1 MKKKLLFATAL
12 MLCAGS
18 MMAQPAQWSKP
29 KVLIKSSQSLMAPV
43 WSPDGSKI
51 AVTGDNYIGIWVA
64 NADGSSIQQVS
75 NEPGAG
81 YKMTWSDAH
90 NIISTP
96 YTMQNNRR
104 MTHIENIDVNT
115 GVSRVVAPSERNFKR
130 SKATGAVNVLQ
141 VMLDQPSQATQLIK
155 SLNKY
160 AGKMILNPALSP
172 DGTKIAFQ
180 IVSNGVWVCNA
191 DGTNPVSL
199 GKGAYPAWMPDSRN
213 LVVTRLTDNGDRFT
227 SSELYCID
235 SQSGNAV
242 CITSES
248 NVIPVTTAVSPDG
261 KTIAFDN
268 DADGY
273 IYTINLK

>member
-29 KVLIKSSQSLMAPV
+29 QVLIKSSQSLMAPV

-64 NADGSSIQQVS
+64 NADGSSLEQVS
-75 NEPGAG
+75 SAPGAG
-81 YKMTWSDAH
+81 YKMTWSDASD
-90 NIISTP
+90 IISTP
-96 YTMQNNRR
+96 YTMVNNRR
-104 MTHIENIDVNT
+104 MTRIEKINVTSGTASVI
-115 GVSRVVAPSERNFKR
+115 ASEQRNFKR
-130 SKATGAVNVLQ
+130 SKATGAVSTLQ
-141 VMLDQPSQATQLIK
+141 VMIDQPAQATSLIK
-155 SLNKY
+155 SLGKY

-199 GKGAYPAWMPDSRN
+199 GQGAYPSWMPDSKN
-213 LVVTRLTDNGDRFT
+213 LMVTRLTDNGERFT
-227 SSELYCID
+227 SGDIYCVNT
-235 SQSGNAV
+235 QNGNAV
-242 CITSES
+242 CITSKS
-248 NVIPVTTAVSPDG
+248 NVIPVTLAVSPDG
-261 KTIAFDN
+261 SKLAFDN
-268 DADGY
+268 DADGN
-273 IYTINLK
+273 IYLINLK

>member
-1 MKKKLLFATAL
+1 MERF
-12 MLCAGS
+12 
-18 MMAQPAQWSKP
+18 
-29 KVLIKSSQSLMAPV
+29 
-43 WSPDGSKI
+43 
-51 AVTGDNYIGIWVA
+51 
-64 NADGSSIQQVS
+64 
-75 NEPGAG
+75 
-81 YKMTWSDAH
+81 
-90 NIISTP
+90 ISTP

-104 MTHIENIDVNT
+104 MTRIENIDVNT